1 MTKVTDLITGLVEQL
16 GYERAL
22 ADTAGV
28 SLDDAIY
35 IADIG
40 CA

>member
-1 MTKVTDLITGLVEQL
+1 MTKVTDLITGLIEQL
-16 GYERAL
+16 GYERTL

-28 SLDDAIY
+28 SLDDTVY
-35 IADIG
+35 ISDIG